1 MCRRKKKKSQVIH
14 SKTNVYKR
22 ALDGKLEEKFLL
34 EEYKLLNNLVI
45 QESHILWTRFNVLFA
60 IDIFLFSVC
69 AFLIK
74 GLIDIVAWN
83 LKVIFFIIII
93 SSCVLGLIFTI
104 IWFIITERG
113 VAFKKFWSER
123 SRMIERTISTEYMS
137 DKNTPFFAPIM
148 RTHFY
153 SFELHKLQ
161 DSETNVLPYH
171 KEEMGR
177 LNSELS
183 WFQKWSISTV
193 ISTIPI
199 CFLSLWVLIFSLAIC
214 LITNSDFTKLYVIIV
229 PLVVPIIIL
238 GGFILKRLIIK
249 K

>member
-1 MCRRKKKKSQVIH
+1 MGRRKKKKSQVIH
-14 SKTNVYKR
+14 SKTNIYKR

-74 GLIDIVAWN
+74 GLIDIVDWN
-83 LKVIFFIIII
+83 LKVIFFIIIM
-93 SSCVLGLIFTI
+93 SSCILGFIFTI
-104 IWFIITERG
+104 IWFTITERG

-123 SRMIERTISTEYMS
+123 SRMIERTLSTKYKS
-137 DKNTPFFAPIM
+137 DENEPSPIM
-148 RTHFY
+148 RTYYY

-161 DSETNVLPYH
+161 DSETNVLPDH

-183 WFQKWSISTV
+183 WFQKRSISTV
-193 ISTIPI
+193 IGTIPI

-214 LITNSDFTKLYVIIV
+214 LITNLDFTKLYVITV
-229 PLVVPIIIL
+229 PLVIPIIIPL
-238 GGFILKRLIIK
+238 GFFLKRLIK
-249 K
+249 KK